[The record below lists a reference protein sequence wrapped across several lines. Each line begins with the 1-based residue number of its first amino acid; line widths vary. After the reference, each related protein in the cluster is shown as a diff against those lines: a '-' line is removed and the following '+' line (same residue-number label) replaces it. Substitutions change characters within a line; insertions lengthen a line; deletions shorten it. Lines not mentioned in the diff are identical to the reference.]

1 MNLQYLYGHQNF
13 TYKQLQSSKCLRG
26 ESFLCHVF
34 SVKSVQNLRTFWRT
48 TQNLLILAL
57 LCSLYSKHI
66 FEVWD
71 GMEWNGMESDFFFSK
86 KEIKVY
92 TQKSIFNKVYTDT
105 TVYYYPYGYLIVGS
119 DLQVMK

>member
-71 GMEWNGMESDFFFSK
+71 GMEWNGMESDFFFLRKRLRCIRK
-86 KEIKVY
+86 KY
-92 TQKSIFNKVYTDT
+92 FQQSIY
-105 TVYYYPYGYLIVGS
+105 
-119 DLQVMK
+119 